1 MDRKEMQS
9 MNWSRVIIQI
19 DIFKIIYW
27 YIYDLVTS

>member
-1 MDRKEMQS
+1 MDRKEIQS

-19 DIFKIIYW
+19 DIFNIIYW

>member
-1 MDRKEMQS
+1 MDRKEIQS

-19 DIFKIIYW
+19 DIIYW